1 MSTTSSTA
9 SIQTS
14 PTASRRNRR
23 GLAGALGALLVATST
38 AAGLIASSL
47 PAAAQQIV
55 YDPRAH
61 VQTSLQAARQLESLA
76 NEARQLANE
85 ARSLAASPYSHLAET
100 SQTLRD
106 ISELA
111 RTVRGTASTVE
122 GVQRQF
128 ADLYPDDLS
137 AGDLL
142 GLGRARTTNARRTAQ
157 DVARAAA
164 ELERLSAGRDARLRG
179 ALSASQGA
187 EGQTAAIQSSTQML
201 AVLAE
206 DLASM
211 RTTLL
216 AQSRLMAEATARQAA
231 ERDAALEARRRFWG
245 RTATTPAAPVFN
257 PFTHAR
263 D

>member
-1 MSTTSSTA
+1 MSTTSSTVSTRPSA
-9 SIQTS
+9 IGS
-14 PTASRRNRR
+14 PPNRR
-23 GLAGALGALLVATST
+23 ALVALAVLS
-38 AAGLIASSL
+38 I
-47 PAAAQQIV
+47 AAAATAPPARGQQIV
-55 YDPRAH
+55 FDPRAH

-85 ARSLAASPYSHLAET
+85 ARTLAASPYSHLAE
-100 SQTLRD
+100 SSATLRD
-106 ISELA
+106 IGELA
-111 RTVRGTASTVE
+111 RTVRGTAATLE

-128 ADLYPDDLS
+128 SDLYSDDLS
-137 AGDLL
+137 TADLL
-142 GLGRARTTNARRTAQ
+142 ALGDQRSTTARRTAE
-157 DVARAAA
+157 DVARSAA
-164 ELERLSAGRDARLRG
+164 ELERLSEGRDRRLRG
-179 ALSASQGA
+179 ALAASEAA

-231 ERDAALEARRRFWG
+231 ERDAAAEARRRFWG
-245 RTATTPAAPVFN
+245 RTSTAPRAPTFD
-257 PFTHAR
+257 PLSHAR